1 MAMPNH
7 HDVGGQPAGPI
18 DRHEHCFNSFE
29 RHIDALCLM
38 MCSPPVKKVAVEE
51 LRRAKEDMFDGEFAR
66 ANYYQRW
73 AIGLR
78 AVLVEK
84 GVLDAAEIDAR
95 IAALRKAG
103 A

>member
-1 MAMPNH
+1 MPNH
-7 HDVGGQPAGPI
+7 HDVGGLPAGPI
-18 DRHEHCFNSFE
+18 DRQEHRFNSFE

-51 LRRAKEDMFDGEFAR
+51 LRRAKEEMFDGPFMK

-84 GVLDAAEIDAR
+84 GVLREAEIDAR
-95 IAALRKAG
+95 IAALKTGRP
-103 A
+103 